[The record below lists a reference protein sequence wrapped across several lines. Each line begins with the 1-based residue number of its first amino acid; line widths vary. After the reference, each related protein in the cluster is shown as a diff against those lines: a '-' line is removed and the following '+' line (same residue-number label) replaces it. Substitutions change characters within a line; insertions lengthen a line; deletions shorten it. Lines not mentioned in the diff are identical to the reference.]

1 MMALFGASSGAV
13 PPFDLQRLSPLGS
26 LNITRPSLQHFIDEP
41 DEFRWRVSELFDWIL
56 SGKLAI
62 TIAAEF
68 PLAEAADAHRAL
80 ESRNYSGKILLT
92 P

>member
-1 MMALFGASSGAV
+1 M
-13 PPFDLQRLSPLGS
+13 
-26 LNITRPSLQHFIDEP
+26 TRPSLQHFIDEP
-41 DEFRWRVSELFDWIL
+41 DEFRWRVSELFDSIL
-56 SGKLAI
+56 SGDLTI

-80 ESRNYSGKILLT
+80 QSRNYSGKILLT